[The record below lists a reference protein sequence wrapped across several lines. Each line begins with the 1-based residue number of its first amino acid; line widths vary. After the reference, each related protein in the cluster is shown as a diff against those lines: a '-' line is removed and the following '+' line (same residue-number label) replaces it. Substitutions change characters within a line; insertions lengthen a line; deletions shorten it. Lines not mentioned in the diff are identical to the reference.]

1 MDTREKNIMQ
11 RRNRNDR
18 EENFVKEEE
27 IERK

>member
-18 EENFVKEEE
+18 EENFEKEEE
-27 IERK
+27 IERN